1 MQDRT
6 LTLIQEDG
14 AEVLCDILFTY
25 HWEETNK
32 DYVVFQVRGGSSASA
47 AIYYPKDGGKGSLE
61 RIETEEEWAMLED
74 LLNDYASAM
83 EESSSCGGSCH
94 GCSGCHS
101 EEECGGCSGC
111 QD

>member
-6 LTLIQEDG
+6 LTLIQDDG
-14 AEVLCDILFTY
+14 KEILCDILFTY
-25 HWEETNK
+25 HYEKTNK
-32 DYVVFQVRGGSSASA
+32 DYVVFQVRGADSASA
-47 AIYYPKDGGKGSLE
+47 AIYYPSEGGNGKLE
-61 RIETEEEWAMLED
+61 RIETDEEWEMLEE
-74 LLNDYASAM
+74 LLNDYSSAM
-83 EESSSCGGSCH
+83 NDASSCNGSCH